1 MKALVIGGTRGFGKE
16 ISNNLINKGVN
27 LISVSRAK
35 KGCVGQLHYTCDIS
49 DLASWKRTINKIMK
63 ENKEINLI
71 FFIFGFADPNPFTK
85 LSVKD
90 WSDTFSRNV
99 VYVAMLLQNIED
111 SPLGYDGIKIV
122 TIGSQ
127 WSYKVGN
134 KYLVPYIVSKHA
146 LKILTDDFAKR
157 NRSMIV
163 NHICVP
169 TMNTPGYHV
178 IRRSFERIGTNNLVK
193 GIVSDHQKIA
203 KKLVQ
208 LVLDNNKSGV
218 SFIITPKG
226 KVNRLLEAFS

>member
-16 ISNNLINKGVN
+16 ISDNLVKKGFDLVT
-27 LISVSRAK
+27 VSRSK
-35 KGCVGQLHYTCDIS
+35 KGYKNHIHYHCDIGNL
-49 DLASWKRTINKIMK
+49 DLWKRSIEKILK
-63 ENKEINLI
+63 KNKEIDLI
-71 FFIFGFADPNPFTK
+71 FFVFGFADPNPFTK

-169 TMNTPGYHV
+169 TMNTPAYHV